1 MDSKVDRSPQVDASG
16 VFRRPRVV
24 LKPKRA
30 EDISVILQNT
40 RAYPAPVRP
49 LGADYSQ
56 ARCVGGDG
64 GTTLDTAPLNKII
77 EIAGNTVRAQAG
89 VRVGE
94 MVHALAERGL
104 ELPLTPEIANIS
116 LGAVATATLPQ
127 PSLSDGMSHLSSC
140 VTAIKLVTP
149 QGREMTVTERE
160 ADLMRVLRSSF
171 GLLGVVHEVTLK
183 VRDMVPVKIDY
194 QSHSLREFRA
204 RFDGLIGAP
213 GAIRLQILPF
223 SDRVTVER
231 RMLDEEASTSRSGIW
246 QIRNSVMKNVLPAFG
261 ASVGGVLAV
270 PGLKHL
276 VMSGMQR
283 AAQATLD
290 RAARGVVMYAHEWM
304 RELPREAWKARHTY
318 SLWSFP
324 QADFPLI
331 LEQYFAFCNAYHRQ
345 HRYRSHLIHNSS
357 RLHRDR
363 SSLFSL
369 SYDGPAFTIEP
380 SSSGEKGWDDFLI
393 DFNDFASKLGGTPTF
408 NQTRALQPQ
417 HVSRAFGERL
427 KLFRSLRKRADPI
440 NRLQHSYFANLLG

>member
-30 EDISVILQNT
+30 EDIPVILQNT
-40 RAYPAPVRP
+40 RTYPGPVRP

-77 EIAGNTVRAQAG
+77 EIEGNTVRAQAG
-89 VRVGE
+89 VRIGE
-94 MVHALAERGL
+94 LVQALAERGL

-116 LGAVATATLPQ
+116 LGAIATATLPQ
-127 PSLSDGMSHLSSC
+127 PSLADGMAHMSSC
-140 VTAIKLVTP
+140 VSSVRLVTP

-194 QSHSLREFRA
+194 QSHSLREFKA
-204 RFDGLIGAP
+204 RFDALIGAP
-213 GAIRLQILPF
+213 GAMRLQISPF

-231 RMLDEEASTSRSGIW
+231 RMLDEEASTSRSGLW

-276 VMSGMQR
+276 VLSGVQR

-324 QADFPLI
+324 QADFPKI

-345 HRYRSHLIHNSS
+345 HRYRSHLIHNCS

-363 SSLFSL
+363 GSLFSL
-369 SYDGPAFTIEP
+369 SYDGPAFTLEP

-417 HVSRAFGERL
+417 HVASAFGERL
-427 KLFRSLRKRADPI
+427 KLFRSLRKRTDPI